1 MCRGCP
7 GRIFQRM
14 TLALPTGLQPS
25 ARSDRVQRLHRQ
37 LLRLAQDWA
46 ARKPYDATLAA
57 ELRQEAV
64 LLNHRHY
71 LANIPAYRAF
81 AEEAGVGPDIVDLE
95 PIKRDLLSTDDMFKS
110 YDPAWLDERR
120 WDEMNG
126 WLGKIFHERI
136 AFDTSDL
143 GTIDAWIDRL
153 AAHGVRVIYSSGS
166 SGRFSF
172 VPRDPVT
179 WHRFTVA
186 PSAYMAQ
193 LALELDTTSAVRRA
207 LLGGAVRLLD
217 PFTLANV
224 LHQKSMPE
232 HDGVFLAFRGGHM
245 GTQIV
250 TQELAKRM
258 RSSTFMYE
266 SHLSA
271 QTLRLLATGPRT
283 PEDERAI
290 GEFRAAT
297 VGQKDARFDHIVSTL
312 EAASKAGRK
321 VFLVGAPYL
330 FKELLEHT
338 RGTIPFAKGS
348 VVMTGGGWKTF
359 SGEKIEQHVLHEMI
373 GEAFAVPVASVVDA
387 YSMAEIHGV
396 VPRCEHGRYHVPPM
410 IEPMVVDE
418 EMRPMSGKDLTGTFA
433 FLDPFALS
441 YPGFIVT
448 GDRVRMVDEPC
459 RCGAH
464 GPAFL
469 EIGRAAGHEVKGCG
483 GVMASI
489 QA

>member
-1 MCRGCP
+1 
-7 GRIFQRM
+7 M
-14 TLALPTGLQPS
+14 TLALPTHFFGRRPN
-25 ARSDRVQRLHRQ
+25 RVQTLHQ
-37 LLRLAQDWA
+37 KLLRLAQDWA
-46 ARKPYDATLAA
+46 ARKPYDTALASQ
-57 ELRQEAV
+57 LREEAC
-64 LLNHRHY
+64 LLNHHHY
-71 LANIPAYRAF
+71 LANIPAYRTF
-81 AEEAGVGPDIVDLE
+81 AEEAGVGESMKDLA
-95 PIKRDLLSTDDMFKS
+95 PIKRELMSTDDMFKS

-126 WLGKIFHERI
+126 WLGKIFHERVS
-136 AFDTSDL
+136 FDTS
-143 GTIDAWIDRL
+143 GIATIDDWIERL
-153 AAHGVRVIYSSGS
+153 AVSGIRVIYSSGS

-172 VPRDPVT
+172 VPRDAET
-179 WHRFTVA
+179 WHRFTIA
-186 PSAYMAQ
+186 PSAYIAS
-193 LALELDTTSAVRRA
+193 LALELEATSAVRRA
-207 LLGGAVRLLD
+207 LLGGAVKLLD

-224 LHQKSMPE
+224 LHRQSMPE

-250 TQELAKRM
+250 AQELAKRM

-266 SHLSA
+266 CNLSA
-271 QTLRLLATGPRT
+271 QTLRLLATGPKT
-283 PEDERAI
+283 PEDERTLAD
-290 GEFRAAT
+290 FRAAT
-297 VGQKDARFDHIVSTL
+297 VGQKEARFEHVVSTL
-312 EAASKAGRK
+312 EDASRAGRK

-330 FKELLEHT
+330 FKELLEVARS
-338 RGTIPFAKGS
+338 RGTIALAKGS

-359 SGEKIEQHVLHEMI
+359 SGEKIEQHVLHQMI
-373 GEAFAVPVASVVDA
+373 AEAFGIAESAVVDA

-459 RCGAH
+459 ACGAH

-469 EIGRAAGHEVKGCG
+469 EIGRASGREVKGCG

>member
-1 MCRGCP
+1 MMLAIP
-7 GRIFQRM
+7 N
-14 TLALPTGLQPS
+14 TLRRS
-25 ARSDRVQRLHRQ
+25 NRNARDPRLERVQALHGQ

-46 ARKPYDATLAA
+46 ARKPYDPGLAA
-57 ELRQEAV
+57 EVRREAL

-71 LANIPAYRAF
+71 LANVPAYRAF
-81 AEEAGVGPDIVDLE
+81 AEEAGVGGDVQDLE
-95 PIKRDLLSTDDMFKS
+95 PIKRELLSTDDIFKS

-126 WLGKIFHERI
+126 WLGKIFHERVS
-136 AFDTSDL
+136 FDTS
-143 GTIDAWIDRL
+143 GITTIDGWIDRL
-153 AAHGVRVIYSSGS
+153 MEHGVRVIYSSGS

-172 VPRDPVT
+172 VPRDPLT
-179 WHRFTVA
+179 WHRFSIA
-186 PSAYMAQ
+186 PSAYMAS
-193 LALELDTTSAVRRA
+193 LALELDTTRNVQRA
-207 LLGGAVRLLD
+207 LLRPAVRFLD
-217 PFTLANV
+217 PFTLAKV
-224 LHQKSMPE
+224 LHRKSMPD

-250 TQELAKRM
+250 AQELAKRF

-271 QTLRLLATGPRT
+271 STLRLLATGPKT
-283 PEDERAI
+283 PEDERTIAQ
-290 GEFRAAT
+290 FREAT
-297 VGQKDARFDHIVSTL
+297 VGQKDARFAHIVSTL
-312 EAASKAGRK
+312 EEASRAGRK
-321 VFLVGAPYL
+321 VFIVGAPYL
-330 FKELLEHT
+330 FKELLELVRS
-338 RGTIPFAKGS
+338 RGTIALAKGS

-373 GEAFAVPVASVVDA
+373 AEAFGMPVTSVVDA

-418 EMRPMSGKDLTGTFA
+418 AMQPMSGKDLTGTFA

-448 GDRVRMVDEPC
+448 GDRVRMIDEPC
-459 RCGAH
+459 ACGAH
-464 GPAFL
+464 GPAFT
-469 EIGRAAGHEVKGCG
+469 EIGRASGREVKGCG